1 MQDQYQP
8 LDVESAAQNHWRSL
22 DAYRV
27 TEDARDAQGNPKKKF
42 YACSM
47 LPYPSVKLHMGHV
60 RNYTINDMLTR
71 HLRCLLYT
79 SDAADDLTRVHLGSR
94 RLFKT
99 QTTH

>member
-27 TEDARDAQGNPKKKF
+27 TEDACDAQGNPKKKF

-47 LPYPSVKLHMGHV
+47 LPYPIGISTL
-60 RNYTINDMLTR
+60 
-71 HLRCLLYT
+71 
-79 SDAADDLTRVHLGSR
+79 
-94 RLFKT
+94 
-99 QTTH
+99 